1 MISHCLLKDKYL
13 YTSYICPWWVSS
25 WILLFIIS
33 QPVTMH
39 HKWRYQ
45 LLTFCSPFE
54 TTPPPFIKSAF
65 SLPSLSS
72 LSTPP
77 PPHFGETHQ
86 IGQYVI
92 QTGHWKATF
101 WFYLSTHLLY
111 YLPFTNTS
119 ENINA
124 SLLLKS
130 YLHVYVQ
137 NTSYLLFVLKIW
149 CFRWLQQIN
158 NLWYFLSKKYPPKI
172 QPKYS

>member
-1 MISHCLLKDKYL
+1 MNSLVYNFTTRYNAI
-13 YTSYICPWWVSS
+13 
-25 WILLFIIS
+25 
-33 QPVTMH
+33 QVTLSAAH
-39 HKWRYQ
+39 V
-45 LLTFCSPFE
+45 LSPFWDNL
-54 TTPPPFIKSAF
+54 TTPPFIKSAF

-72 LSTPP
+72 FFTPP
-77 PPHFGETHQ
+77 PPQFGETHP

-101 WFYLSTHLLY
+101 LFYLSTHLLY

-119 ENINA
+119 DNINV

-130 YLHVYVQ
+130 YLQVYVQ
-137 NTSYLLFVLKIW
+137 NTSHLLFVLKIW

-172 QPKYS
+172 QTKYS